1 MKTIKFAL
9 AALVLGMTTVSTAVE
24 KPKMNVIPISNE
36 RAIVSVLNENPAY
49 FEVSILA
56 ENGDLVYYK
65 QTSNQVTD
73 FNQIY
78 DFKNLADGKYALNLK
93 VNDTR
98 VINDFEVSRK
108 GIEVGEARVRFAP
121 YFDYKNNEL
130 KLSYLNFDEE
140 AMSLSI
146 FNNNGLVY
154 ESKIGRDFNITKGY
168 DLSSLESGSYRVTLS
183 SYNNEY
189 KFDLVK

>member
-1 MKTIKFAL
+1 MKTIKLAL
-9 AALVLGMTTVSTAVE
+9 AAVVIGMATVATAVE

-65 QTSNQVTD
+65 QTSNPTTD
-73 FNQIY
+73 YKQIY

-130 KLSYLNFDEE
+130 KLSYLNFDKE
-140 AMSLSI
+140 SLNLTI
-146 FNNNGLVY
+146 YNNNGLVY
-154 ESKIGRDFNITKGY
+154 ESRIGRDFNITKGY
-168 DLSSLESGSYRVTLS
+168 DLSRLESGSYRVTLS
-183 SYNNEY
+183 SFSNEY
-189 KFDLVK
+189 QFDLVK